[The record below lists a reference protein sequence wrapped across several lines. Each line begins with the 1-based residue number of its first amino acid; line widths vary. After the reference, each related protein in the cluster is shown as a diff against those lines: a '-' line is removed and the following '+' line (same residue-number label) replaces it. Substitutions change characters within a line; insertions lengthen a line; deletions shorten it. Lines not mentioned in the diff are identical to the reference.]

1 MAGTGQ
7 LRVTASEL
15 NVRDAPSTD
24 GNIVGRVNQGDV
36 VDWTDTSANGAWRK
50 IQKNGLIGWSASQFL
65 TPVVP
70 STPTGPFDPIL
81 QAVAGSPIAAYAWRN
96 RGVAPVGYIK
106 GMALVYGRVYCKFKS
121 GDACATEMAKA
132 NTGDGSVDAL
142 AWFDA
147 EFTAAGMDNTAD
159 GVDTLRHLFVLLIG
173 LGMRESSGI
182 YCTGRDQSATNTTA
196 ETAEAGLFQTSFNAR
211 NASPFMPALFQQYS
225 SNPSGFLDVFQQGVN
240 PCGPADLQNF
250 GSGDGADFQRLS
262 KECPA
267 FAAEFAAIGMRNIRR
282 HWGPLNTKTAEIR
295 PECDAMLQQV
305 EQAVDAGD
313 LCAALSC

>member
-1 MAGTGQ
+1 MADTGQ
-7 LRVTASEL
+7 LRVTASVL
-15 NVRDAPSTD
+15 HVRDAPSTN
-24 GNIVGRVNQGDV
+24 GNIVGQLNQGDV
-36 VDWTDTSANGAWRK
+36 VDWIDTSADGAWRQ
-50 IQKNGLIGWSASQFL
+50 IQKNGLSGWSAGQFL

-70 STPTGPFDPIL
+70 PAPAGPLDPIL
-81 QAVAGSPIAAYAWRN
+81 QAAAGSAIAGYAWKD
-96 RGVAPVGYIK
+96 RGVAPIGYIK
-106 GMALVYGRVYCKFKS
+106 GMALVYGRVYCKFKA
-121 GDACATEMAKA
+121 GDACAAEMGKA
-132 NTGDGSVDAL
+132 NTGDGSRDAL

-147 EFTAAGMDNTAD
+147 EFAAAGMDNSAD

-182 YCTGRDQSATNTTA
+182 YCTGRDQSATNTAA

-225 SNPSGFLDVFQQGVN
+225 ANPSGFLDIFQDGVN
-240 PCGPADLQNF
+240 PCGAADLQNF

-267 FAAEFAAIGMRNIRR
+267 FAAEFAAIGTRNIRR
-282 HWGPLNTKTAEIR
+282 HWGPLNAKTAEIK

-305 EQAVDAGD
+305 EQAVDAND
-313 LCAALSC
+313 LCAALA